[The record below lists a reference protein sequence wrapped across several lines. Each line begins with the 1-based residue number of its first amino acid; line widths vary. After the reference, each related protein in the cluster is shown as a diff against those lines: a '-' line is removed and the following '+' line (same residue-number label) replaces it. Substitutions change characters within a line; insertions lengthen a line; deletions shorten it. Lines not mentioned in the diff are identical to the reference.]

1 MNLIEKIEKNV
12 PIYIS
17 GIVISSATI
26 AFSAGFGLNEA
37 VRVENKNNEILLLNK
52 KIENL
57 NDKISEKTAII
68 EAINNKIK
76 PIQNKLENITLE
88 NKGLE
93 SELASCNDR
102 IKQWST
108 ALDAWKVSHQKV
120 SGMLD
125 SCTANASILG
135 KVKEIEY
142 KKTITESKLN
152 SAIDNVFEENLVPN
166 YQRQVLEY
174 QARLIELEKK
184 LISQ

>member
-1 MNLIEKIEKNV
+1 MSLKEKIEKNV
-12 PIYIS
+12 ALYIS
-17 GIVISSATI
+17 GIVISSGVI
-26 AFSAGFGLNEA
+26 AFGAGFGLNEI
-37 VRVENKNNEILLLNK
+37 VRVENKNNEIQLLNK
-52 KIENL
+52 EIENL
-57 NDKISEKTAII
+57 NNEISKKTSTI
-68 EAINNKIK
+68 EAINNEMK
-76 PIQNKLENITLE
+76 PIQNNLADIILE

-93 SELASCNDR
+93 NKLASCNDR
-102 IKQWST
+102 IEQWST
-108 ALDAWKVSHQKV
+108 ALDAWKVAHEKV
-120 SGMLD
+120 SSILD
-125 SCTANASILG
+125 SCKTNASILD